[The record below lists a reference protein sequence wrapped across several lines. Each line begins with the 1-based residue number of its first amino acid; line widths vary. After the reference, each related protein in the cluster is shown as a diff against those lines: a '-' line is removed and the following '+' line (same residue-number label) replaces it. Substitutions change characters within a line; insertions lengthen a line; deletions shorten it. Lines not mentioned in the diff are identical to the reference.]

1 MPFKCYSNATECRH
15 GSVRCREAE
24 SMVRVT
30 DCAMVGSREG
40 EGEGYGGEA
49 VVRVRVSGEW

>member
-1 MPFKCYSNATECRH
+1 M
-15 GSVRCREAE
+15 RCREAE